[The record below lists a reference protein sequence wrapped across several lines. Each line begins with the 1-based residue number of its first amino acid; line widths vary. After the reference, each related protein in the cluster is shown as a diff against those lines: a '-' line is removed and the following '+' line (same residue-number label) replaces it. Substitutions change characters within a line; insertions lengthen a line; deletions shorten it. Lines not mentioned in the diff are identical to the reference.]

1 MDLIYITALL
11 MIAIF
16 LVANAVA
23 LYRIETFVYKSWDSV
38 NTGVPVAGW
47 KPPYLP
53 QKI

>member
-1 MDLIYITALL
+1 MY
-11 MIAIF
+11 IAIA
-16 LVANAVA
+16 LGIVA
-23 LYRIETFVYKSWDSV
+23 LIMYYVYTHKAETFVYKSWDSV